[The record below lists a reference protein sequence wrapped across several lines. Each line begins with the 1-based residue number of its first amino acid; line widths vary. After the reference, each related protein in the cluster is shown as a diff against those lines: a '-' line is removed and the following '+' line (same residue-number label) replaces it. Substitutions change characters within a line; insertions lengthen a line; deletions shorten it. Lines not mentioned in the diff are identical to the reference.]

1 MAKRKVIKSRA
12 NIYWDGGKFLNSL
25 GGNPVDGKLTTGLFK
40 GMSTGTGNLISGIG
54 SAVGKIGGGLIA
66 GGLESGAGNAISS
79 IGSTIGS
86 IIPGPMGGLV
96 SAAAGVVGGLT
107 NKMFGSKLNKE
118 NIAKVENN
126 IGQLSSFTSDASSFD
141 SLADN
146 YSSAPTMGY
155 FSRKDIGKDGW
166 FSNKA
171 KKKYKALKKQAD
183 LASKWVDNSL
193 LNNAENIENTMA
205 QNLEANYAAFGG
217 PLGGIAI
224 GYELAKQDL
233 ANKELAALGRN
244 KITSMPNSFGPISTF
259 AFGGHTHGANF
270 TNGITL
276 IDAGGSHESNPYEG
290 VPMGVD
296 VEGTPNLVEEGE
308 VVWNDYVFSNRIP
321 VPQAIRNKYKLRKK
335 KDITFA
341 DAAEFLAKES
351 EERPNDPISQAGLT
365 ASLNNLMQGQEE
377 IREKDMNTNKY
388 SLGGNKKDGYDWTQF
403 LNTLG
408 AYNKSKI
415 KGNSANKYA
424 VDSSLGDIAALEATP
439 EYQAFTN
446 YVLNNSTD
454 ANVLNY
460 LRALDSGTVNASK
473 LFDGDS
479 LAANWADVYRARRND
494 GLGGIYHLGP
504 SMLAA
509 TSAPVVEPVT
519 PIVEP
524 APKRNPRNIYHVLQD
539 GKYVEMDH
547 TTFAGDPNF
556 SKYNRVDG
564 KTHVDDAGD
573 THLYYDPYTEEE
585 LKQRPEW
592 LRYAPAVGLG
602 IATITD
608 ALGLTNKPDYDNADA
623 LLEATR
629 SLGSYRPVSFSPI
642 GNYLT
647 YTPLDREFHTN
658 RMRSSAAAGRRAIA
672 NTAGGNRASAVAGI
686 LASDFNTLAQYGNLA
701 RQAEE
706 FNLAQRQKVEDFNR
720 ATNMFNSEGFLKADM
735 ANQSADS
742 SARGLSLRG
751 LSSAYS
757 MRESARALADQA
769 KSANISGFIQAL
781 GDIGYENAN
790 RNMRDWAI
798 SKGVFGPIK
807 KSKGGKI
814 RRKGLTF

>member
-171 KKKYKALKKQAD
+171 KNKYKALKKQAD

-308 VVWNDYVFSNRIP
+308 VVWNDYVFSNRIQ
-321 VPQAIRNKYKLRKK
+321 VPKALRVKHKLKK
-335 KDITFA
+335 KGSLTFA
-341 DAAEFLAKES
+341 DAAEILSRES
-351 EERPNDPISQAGLT
+351 EERPNDPISEAGLNSNLT
-365 ASLNNLMQGQEE
+365 SLMHGQEE
-377 IREKDMNTNKY
+377 VRNSASKARHK
-388 SLGGNKKDGYDWTQF
+388 GNKFAFGGFEDDPYWW
-403 LNTLG
+403 
-408 AYNKSKI
+408 
-415 KGNSANKYA
+415 
-424 VDSSLGDIAALEATP
+424 ATP
-439 EYQAFTN
+439 EETSEIS
-446 YVLNNSTD
+446 NN
-454 ANVLNY
+454 N
-460 LRALDSGTVNASK
+460 GTKIIGTPLVGFNEEMS
-473 LFDGDS
+473 
-479 LAANWADVYRARRND
+479 
-494 GLGGIYHLGP
+494 
-504 SMLAA
+504 
-509 TSAPVVEPVT
+509 EPVNSKVT
-519 PIVEP
+519 TRSSNGT
-524 APKRNPRNIYHVLQD
+524 ANG
-539 GKYVEMDH
+539 GKKE
-547 TTFAGDPNF
+547 T
-556 SKYNRVDG
+556 KYNPL
-564 KTHVDDAGD
+564 TA
-573 THLYYDPYTEEE
+573 
-585 LKQRPEW
+585 
-592 LRYAPAVGLG
+592 LRYAPVIGGGLSVL
-602 IATITD
+602 TD
-608 ALGLTNKPDYDNADA
+608 ALGLTNKPDYSNLGLIDSAVSNIP
-623 LLEATR
+623 TR
-629 SLGSYRPVSFSPI
+629 SVRFTPI

-720 ATNMFNSEGFLKADM
+720 ATNMFNSEGFLKADTT
-735 ANQSADS
+735 NVSKDLE
-742 SARGLSLRG
+742 RGKLG
-751 LSSAYS
+751 VQAA
-757 MRESARALADQA
+757 MTKAKMMEDIDAKAGTA
-769 KSANISGFIQAL
+769 KSINLTNFINSLGNIGREEVMKSWINENPAL
-781 GDIGYENAN
+781 YY
-790 RNMRDWAI
+790 AI
-798 SKGVFGPIK
+798 STGGAGTPYK
-807 KSKGGKI
+807 KRKGGYLT
-814 RRKGLTF
+814 RRK